1 MSNLGWQK
9 SSFSGGQANCIQ
21 LAMVGA
27 GVQIRESDDPDVRLC
42 AGPRA
47 LASLIGAVKAG
58 RIGGCGPDA
67 GDGTASTR

>member
-9 SSFSGGQANCIQ
+9 SSFSGEQANCIQ
-21 LAMVGA
+21 LAVADG
-27 GVQIRESDDPDVRLC
+27 GVQIRESDDPDVRVC

-67 GDGTASTR
+67 ADGAASTR